1 MGAPQEN
8 GFGFT
13 PVQRGVD
20 TVTSVPVVFEPK
32 IILTNCQCL
41 ILAGWHR
48 LKESPQGLLGVYI
61 GLPTGKEE
69 PSTQNVSME
78 VPPSYCSSLFFP
90 PSGVDTED
98 SGGEMSALHSRL
110 SRGMKIC
117 QITGLE
123 T

>member
-1 MGAPQEN
+1 MFN
-8 GFGFT
+8 LS
-13 PVQRGVD
+13 R
-20 TVTSVPVVFEPK
+20 
-32 IILTNCQCL
+32 
-41 ILAGWHR
+41 LASIEG
-48 LKESPQGLLGVYI
+48 K
-61 GLPTGKEE
+61 PTGASGCIYRPSYWDEE